1 MDWNAQVDGY
11 CERLDPTFWA
21 EPVNAVTNAA
31 FLIAAYVIWRRVR
44 GHGLPLAMLLVAI
57 LAIIGV
63 GSFLFH
69 TFATRW
75 AGVADVLPI
84 LLYILVYIY
93 TANRAY
99 WGMRVAPALGV
110 TALFIPYA
118 VLMMLVFIW
127 LGVEGGSAGYA
138 PVPLL
143 ILIYAALLRNR
154 LPEVSKGL
162 GYGAGILI
170 LSLTF
175 RTVDMP
181 ACVDFPLG
189 THFLWHI
196 LNAVMLGWMI
206 EVYHRHAL
214 SGRGDT

>member
-93 TANRAY
+93 TANRA
-99 WGMRVAPALGV
+99 
-110 TALFIPYA
+110 
-118 VLMMLVFIW
+118 
-127 LGVEGGSAGYA
+127 
-138 PVPLL
+138 
-143 ILIYAALLRNR
+143 
-154 LPEVSKGL
+154 
-162 GYGAGILI
+162 
-170 LSLTF
+170 
-175 RTVDMP
+175 
-181 ACVDFPLG
+181 
-189 THFLWHI
+189 
-196 LNAVMLGWMI
+196 
-206 EVYHRHAL
+206 
-214 SGRGDT
+214 

>member
-44 GHGLPLAMLLVAI
+44 GHGLPLAVLLVAI

-99 WGMRVAPALGV
+99 WDMRVAPALGV

-118 VLMMLVFIW
+118 VLMTPVFIW
-127 LGVEGGSAGYA
+127 LGVGGGSAGYA